1 MKLNYSFL
9 FVFIII
15 ILNSCKTNLLST
27 STTSFFS
34 EEELKLIYEQ
44 DSSQAMRVWKITN
57 QEDSIFLRKTT
68 QEVKF
73 DPTDT
78 TIQYF
83 VHRLFKTVRHPSS
96 MGVGIAAPQVGINK
110 RIIWVQRFDKVEEG
124 MPFEV
129 YINPKITKYS
139 EEVKETAEGCLS
151 IPDRREK
158 VIRPDKITI
167 EYQTLDGKIHQETV
181 DGFTSVIFQ
190 HEIDHLDGILYLDHL
205 KNE

>member
-1 MKLNYSFL
+1 MKLNYIFL
-9 FVFIII
+9 FILAVI
-15 ILNSCKTNLLST
+15 ILNSCKTTLPS
-27 STTSFFS
+27 SSTSFFS
-34 EEELKLIYEQ
+34 EEELKLIYKQ

-57 QEDSIFLRKTT
+57 KKDSIFLRKTS

-73 DPTDT
+73 DPTDS
-78 TIQYF
+78 TIHYF
-83 VHRLFKTVRHPSS
+83 VNRLFKTVIHPSS

-110 RIIWVQRFDKVEEG
+110 RIIWVKRFDKVDEE

-129 YINPKITKYS
+129 YLNPKIIKYS
-139 EEVKETAEGCLS
+139 EEVKETMEGCLS

-167 EYQTLDGKIHQETV
+167 EYQTLDGKLHQEIV

>member
-1 MKLNYSFL
+1 MKSKYSLL
-9 FVFIII
+9 FILVVI
-15 ILNSCKTNLLST
+15 ILNSCKTSLPSI
-27 STTSFFS
+27 SRTSFFS

-57 QEDSIFLRKTT
+57 KEDSIFLRKTS
-68 QEVKF
+68 QEVAF
-73 DPTDT
+73 NPTDT
-78 TIQYF
+78 TIHYF

-110 RIIWVQRFDKVEEG
+110 RIIWVKRFDKVEEE
-124 MPFEV
+124 MPVEV
-129 YINPKITKYS
+129 YINPKISRYS
-139 EEVKETAEGCLS
+139 DEVKETMEGCLS

-167 EYQTLDGKIHQETV
+167 EYQTLDGKLHQETV

-205 KNE
+205 KSE

>member
-1 MKLNYSFL
+1 MKSNYILL
-9 FVFIII
+9 FVFALL

-27 STTSFFS
+27 SSTSFFS
-34 EEELKLIYEQ
+34 DEELKLIYEQ

-57 QEDSIFLRKTT
+57 KEDSIFLRKTS
-68 QEVKF
+68 QEVAF
-73 DPTDT
+73 NPTDT
-78 TIQYF
+78 TIHYF
-83 VHRLFKTVRHPSS
+83 VHRLFKTVRNPNSL
-96 MGVGIAAPQVGINK
+96 GVGIAAPQVGINK
-110 RIIWVQRFDKVEEG
+110 RIIWVKRFDKVKEE

-129 YINPKITKYS
+129 YINPKIIKYS
-139 EEVKETAEGCLS
+139 DEVKETMEGCLS

-167 EYQTLDGKIHQETV
+167 EYQTLDGKLHQEII

>member
-1 MKLNYSFL
+1 MKSNYFFL
-9 FVFIII
+9 FLLALLT
-15 ILNSCKTNLLST
+15 LNSCKNLPST
-27 STTSFFS
+27 SSTSFFS

-57 QEDSIFLRKTT
+57 KEDSIFLRKKS

-73 DPTDT
+73 NPTDT
-78 TIQYF
+78 TIHYF

-110 RIIWVQRFDKVEEG
+110 RIIWVKRFDKEQEE

-129 YINPKITKYS
+129 YINPKIIKYS
-139 EEVKETAEGCLS
+139 DEVKETMEGCLS
-151 IPDRREK
+151 IPNRREK

-167 EYQTLDGKIHQETV
+167 EYQTLDGKLHQEIV

>member
-1 MKLNYSFL
+1 M
-9 FVFIII
+9 
-15 ILNSCKTNLLST
+15 TST
-27 STTSFFS
+27 SSTSYFS

-57 QEDSIFLRKTT
+57 KEDSIFLRKKS

-110 RIIWVQRFDKVEEG
+110 RIIWVKRFDKEEEE

-129 YINPKITKYS
+129 YINPKIIKYS

-167 EYQTLDGKIHQETV
+167 EYQTLDGKKHQEII